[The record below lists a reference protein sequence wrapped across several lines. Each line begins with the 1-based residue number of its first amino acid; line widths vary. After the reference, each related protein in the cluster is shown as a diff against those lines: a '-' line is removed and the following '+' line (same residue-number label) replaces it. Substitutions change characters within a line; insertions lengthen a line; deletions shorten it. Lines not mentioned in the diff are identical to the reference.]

1 MSSFSRKTRV
11 LAEKPVL
18 QRRKRERKKKMAT
31 KSLIRNGVLLMN
43 RVFANQFLNSNPIIN
58 NRVVNQGLQ
67 ITPQLF
73 PSLSK
78 TKPSLH
84 LTQNDADS
92 LSQVSSMG
100 FLYPT
105 GLPSL
110 RFLLPDDTLSNYA
123 FDCFEMKWENLCI
136 SYYCSGDSSSEPML
150 CFPKRTYQPS
160 TIWRKRNHGFFARKA
175 TKGGRRLITRRIAKD
190 RCMPTIRLSFRCT
203 NTCKFLHQQVFYW
216 GKLSRWLT
224 TSNAVRPIA
233 SDGTTCNG
241 VKIMSCRSCQRT

>member
-1 MSSFSRKTRV
+1 
-11 LAEKPVL
+11 
-18 QRRKRERKKKMAT
+18 MAT

-123 FDCFEMKWENLCI
+123 FDCFEMKWENLLYAFLIIVPEIHQVSQCSVSPREHI
-136 SYYCSGDSSSEPML
+136 SLVPSGAKEIMDFSLGNVSFS
-150 CFPKRTYQPS
+150 QP
-160 TIWRKRNHGFFARKA
+160 
-175 TKGGRRLITRRIAKD
+175 
-190 RCMPTIRLSFRCT
+190 
-203 NTCKFLHQQVFYW
+203 
-216 GKLSRWLT
+216 
-224 TSNAVRPIA
+224 
-233 SDGTTCNG
+233 
-241 VKIMSCRSCQRT
+241 

>member
-1 MSSFSRKTRV
+1 
-11 LAEKPVL
+11 
-18 QRRKRERKKKMAT
+18 MAT

-123 FDCFEMKWENLCI
+123 FDCFEMKWENLLVSFSLYRGNSLFILFIWCI
-136 SYYCSGDSSSEPML
+136 FIKYAFLIIVPEIHQVSQCSVSPREHISLVPSGAKEIMDFSLARQQRVAEDSSLEE
-150 CFPKRTYQPS
+150 
-160 TIWRKRNHGFFARKA
+160 
-175 TKGGRRLITRRIAKD
+175 
-190 RCMPTIRLSFRCT
+190 
-203 NTCKFLHQQVFYW
+203 
-216 GKLSRWLT
+216 
-224 TSNAVRPIA
+224 
-233 SDGTTCNG
+233 
-241 VKIMSCRSCQRT
+241 